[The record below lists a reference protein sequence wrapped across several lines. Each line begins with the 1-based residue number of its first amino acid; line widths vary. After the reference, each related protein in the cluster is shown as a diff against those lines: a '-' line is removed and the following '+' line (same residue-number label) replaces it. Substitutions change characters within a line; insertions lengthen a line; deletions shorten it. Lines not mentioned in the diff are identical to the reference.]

1 MYRKQGFK
9 TLAIIVLAGLLT
21 VSCSKQSSRT
31 TGWAYNDANNGGF
44 EVTEVNDQ
52 EIGPGLI
59 AIEGG
64 TFVMGATTDNLTY
77 SWDNSP
83 RKVTVPSF
91 LMDRTEVSN
100 VDYREYIYWLNRV
113 YGQNYPQVVRNAAPD
128 TLVWRDRLSYNEPMV
143 EIYFRHPSYN
153 DYPVVGVTWVQAND
167 YCAWR
172 TDRVNELMLVDAGI
186 LDWDPTQQDE
196 ENFNTDAYLAGQ
208 YTGKV
213 KNGKK
218 DLSKGGDGVRNVRMD
233 DGILLPSYRLPTE
246 AEWEYAA
253 VGLVGN
259 TSNELVSERKVYP
272 WNGDGLRT
280 DNKRYM
286 GSFMANFKRGPGDYM
301 GVAGNLNDGAALPA
315 PVGSYW
321 PNTWQAM
328 WPNGAK
334 MSIVRCLTKM
344 WLTIAP
350 SVVMCSLV
358 RLLTTKASC
367 CKKTPWVV
375 SAENPSLKKKQP
387 SVRTTVRASTP
398 TMTMVTTCRPFAT
411 VGATLKTTRAY
422 SQRKCMKLQLTT
434 LLVQP

>member
-21 VSCSKQSSRT
+21 VSCSNKSSRT

-91 LMDRTEVSN
+91 LLDRTEVSN

-167 YCAWR
+167 YCSWR
-172 TDRVNELMLVDAGI
+172 TDRVNELMLVEAGV

-233 DGILLPSYRLPTE
+233 DGILLPSYSAYRSRMGICRCWSGGQHQQRTRQRTQGVSL
-246 AEWEYAA
+246 EW
-253 VGLVGN
+253 
-259 TSNELVSERKVYP
+259 R
-272 WNGDGLRT
+272 R
-280 DNKRYM
+280 
-286 GSFMANFKRGPGDYM
+286 
-301 GVAGNLNDGAALPA
+301 
-315 PVGSYW
+315 
-321 PNTWQAM
+321 
-328 WPNGAK
+328 
-334 MSIVRCLTKM
+334 
-344 WLTIAP
+344 
-350 SVVMCSLV
+350 
-358 RLLTTKASC
+358 
-367 CKKTPWVV
+367 
-375 SAENPSLKKKQP
+375 SAHRQQEIY
-387 SVRTTVRASTP
+387 
-398 TMTMVTTCRPFAT
+398 
-411 VGATLKTTRAY
+411 G
-422 SQRKCMKLQLTT
+422 
-434 LLVQP
+434 